1 MTTTRIRYLDGL
13 RGLLAVIVFV
23 HHFLYAFYPWLVF
36 GGDVDTYR
44 SGEWTAAR
52 LFALTPLN
60 IVFNPG
66 TAINFFFLLSGYVQ
80 TVHYFEKP
88 ELYAVQRSIL
98 KRYFRL
104 ALPTLGVVLLVFAFH
119 RLNWIDRKHFP
130 PNPLTWD
137 WIKSMLPDNL
147 SFWETLRYGLLDC
160 FNSKTQSYQ
169 VLWTMPVELY
179 NSWLVLIVLMVTHR
193 VRNKLPLYL
202 VWFLVQF
209 ILLEGY
215 YAMSFTLGLI
225 LAHLHTQPSRFTSL
239 ISKPILKYICLIVG
253 LYFASFPFTGY
264 ENSSRVSIY
273 APISFFDRVPH
284 VISYAFGNF
293 LLFCFL
299 LHAPKLQN
307 ILSRKVFLFFGDI
320 SFMFYLIHFL
330 ILFSFSPWLFFHLFP
345 SFHNTAGNYL
355 LTFFCSFA
363 LITLSSWLLFKLF
376 DLPVIR
382 LCNRWSRT
390 LLKEEQE

>member
-1 MTTTRIRYLDGL
+1 MTTRIRYLDGL
-13 RGLLAVIVFV
+13 RGILAVIVFI

-36 GGDVDTYR
+36 GGEVESYR
-44 SGEWTAAR
+44 TGNWTVSR

-80 TVHYFEKP
+80 TVHYFEKQ
-88 ELYAVQRSIL
+88 ELYAVQRNIL

-104 ALPTLGVVLLVFAFH
+104 AIPTLAVVLLVYAFH

-137 WIKSMLPDNL
+137 WIQSMLPDNL
-147 SFWETLRYGLLDC
+147 NFWETLRYGLLDC

-179 NSWLVLIVLMVTHR
+179 NSWMVLIALMVTHR
-193 VRNKLPLYL
+193 IRNKLPLYIF
-202 VWFLVQF
+202 WFLVQF

-225 LAHLHTQPSRFTSL
+225 LACLHTQQSRFASVL
-239 ISKPILKYICLIVG
+239 LRPSLKYVCLIVG

-264 ENSSRVSIY
+264 ENSSRESIY
-273 APISFFDRVPH
+273 APIAFFDRVPH

-299 LHAPKLQN
+299 LHAPRLQN
-307 ILSRKVFLFFGDI
+307 ALSQKIFLFFGDI
-320 SFMFYLIHFL
+320 SFMFYLLHFL
-330 ILFSFSPWLFFHLFP
+330 ILFSFSPWLFFRLFP
-345 SFHNTAGNYL
+345 SFHDSISNYL
-355 LTFFCSFA
+355 ITFVCSFT
-363 LITLSSWLLFKLF
+363 LITLLSWLLYKLV
-376 DLPVIR
+376 DQPVIR
-382 LCNRWSRT
+382 LCNRWSRM
-390 LLKEEQE
+390 LLKEERF